1 VSEQVTIELSAECSA
16 LFAALAE
23 FQAECEAPK
32 KLSTNP
38 HFKSKFADLAEVLET
53 ARGPLAKHGLALLQF
68 PCGGSQ
74 GSVGV
79 ATMLTH
85 KSGQW
90 VRAAVVFPIEKSSP
104 QAAGSAITY
113 ARRYSAM
120 AALGMAPED
129 DDGESAEGRGSSRT
143 RKGKTDGA
151 ERERPAASKAAASE
165 PPRTAKWWRDQHNEL
180 IDRAFKAGIV
190 SGPADDHGL
199 HKPTLMMPR
208 FSAKAQQH
216 AGMDYDKVPGGYLRS
231 VIWRAPDFGEQP
243 APVRL
248 WVSYLVAKHEIA
260 KLEAESAERALSAND
275 FRSSQP

>member
-1 VSEQVTIELSAECSA
+1 MTEPTVELSSECTELFSA
-16 LFAALAE
+16 LAA

-38 HFKSKFADLAEVLET
+38 HFKSKYAGLEEVLET
-53 ARGPLAKHGLALLQF
+53 ARKPLAKHGLALLQF

-90 VRAAVVFPIEKSSP
+90 VRATVVFPLEKSSP

-129 DDGESAEGRGSSRT
+129 DDGESAEGRGSQASKA

-151 ERERPAASKAAASE
+151 ERPAAAKAADPPRPAA
-165 PPRTAKWWRDQHNEL
+165 WWRDQHNAL
-180 IDRAFKAGIV
+180 CDLAFKKANIA
-190 SGPADDHGL
+190 SGPADDFGL
-199 HKPTLMMPR
+199 HTPTLPVPH
-208 FSAKAQQH
+208 FSAEAKNYPGLAYDH
-216 AGMDYDKVPGGYLRS
+216 ANVKRGFLRD
-231 VIWRAPDFGEQP
+231 VIWKDKDFAKHP
-243 APVRL
+243 AAVKL
-248 WVSYLVAKHEIA
+248 WVSYLVSRHELA
-260 KLEAESAERALSAND
+260 KLEAEAADRALGA
-275 FRSSQP
+275 QAGAA